1 MGKYMEIGFNT
12 FDGHVRGKTMDCD
25 GVIRKCGG
33 VDFVVCH
40 FDPNGDDMETQC
52 ANAKATA
59 ARLKELDVPFVAN
72 FEGQNFNNSIVSADG
87 HDFANHADGTH
98 QIGRAHV

>member
-40 FDPNGDDMETQC
+40 FDPNGAEFQ
-52 ANAKATA
+52 
-59 ARLKELDVPFVAN
+59 
-72 FEGQNFNNSIVSADG
+72 
-87 HDFANHADGTH
+87 
-98 QIGRAHV
+98 